1 MTFVSE
7 DGLLCPAHKVMLS
20 SHNALP
26 IFFYNILPFH
36 NVLSTP
42 SSSHPMYQNAPANFT
57 TWQAPEFN
65 WPHRLPIDWAPWAP
79 ISPPPPSGLPGLPT
93 PPISAG
99 LPKLVGLPLL
109 PNRNFEAMGAQLI
122 SGAQQILMVLGAQG
136 AREPRTMKC
145 TKASKKKTLFI
156 AFFLATFP
164 YAICVNF
171 ATYCTFCVRILQHM

>member
-1 MTFVSE
+1 MSSTQ
-7 DGLLCPAHKVMLS
+7 GMLS
-20 SHNALP
+20 SHNAHPNFSKTFALP
-26 IFFYNILPFH
+26 KCPFH
-36 NVLSTP
+36 PLLHLIQCIKMPLRISQP
-42 SSSHPMYQNAPANFT
+42 GRLQSSIGPIGSRLIGLPG
-57 TWQAPEFN
+57 
-65 WPHRLPIDWAPWAP
+65 LPIDWAPWAP

-145 TKASKKKTLFI
+145 TKAPK
-156 AFFLATFP
+156 P
-164 YAICVNF
+164 
-171 ATYCTFCVRILQHM
+171 

>member
-122 SGAQQILMVLGAQG
+122 SGAQQILMLLGARETRWRRGLMGAQG
-136 AREPRTMKC
+136 AQSIGSLWSQLNSG
-145 TKASKKKTLFI
+145 A
-156 AFFLATFP
+156 
-164 YAICVNF
+164 
-171 ATYCTFCVRILQHM
+171 Q

>member
-1 MTFVSE
+1 
-7 DGLLCPAHKVMLS
+7 
-20 SHNALP
+20 
-26 IFFYNILPFH
+26 
-36 NVLSTP
+36 
-42 SSSHPMYQNAPANFT
+42 MYQNALANFT

-122 SGAQQILMVLGAQG
+122 SGAQQISMVLGLGSQG
-136 AREPRTMKC
+136 DQMAERANGSPGSPINQELMEPIELWSLVTSGTQQPWKP
-145 TKASKKKTLFI
+145 TGSPVPYGAHQVVKFI
-156 AFFLATFP
+156 L
-164 YAICVNF
+164 I
-171 ATYCTFCVRILQHM
+171 RWMR